1 MRATLQ
7 AYLVREDTSNLPRI
21 ASALDKL
28 ANGGPAEYP
37 HWGSLARNGAAA
49 ARRQDFSMLKEACAR
64 CHEAYRSDFRGH
76 MRSRRLF

>member
-21 ASALDKL
+21 ASALEKL
-28 ANGGPAEYP
+28 ASGGPAEYP
-37 HWGSLARNGAAA
+37 HWGSLARSGAAA
-49 ARRQDFSMLKEACAR
+49 ARRQDFSTLKQSCAG